1 MHELEQLIEKTSTGG
16 CTIDEFLTGDSSD
29 LPVCMEMDHDNW
41 DTVFLAEIEN
51 EQQVDDRDS
60 KHNL

>member
-1 MHELEQLIEKTSTGG
+1 MRKLVHGG
-16 CTIDEFLTGDSSD
+16 CTIDELLTGDSSD
-29 LPVCMEMDHDNW
+29 LPVCAEMDHDNW

>member
-1 MHELEQLIEKTSTGG
+1 MRKLVHGG

-29 LPVCMEMDHDNW
+29 LPVCVEMDHDNW

-51 EQQVDDRDS
+51 EQQVDDGDS